1 MSKNIKLSDE
11 ESKIILRALLRAKD
25 YTKSQA
31 SYMDSLY
38 EEKEL
43 LQESEIYNNM
53 FNALFLRTYNRSKG
67 TVKEVIRKLP
77 SIKKIIISDDLG
89 KNLFCGTYEK
99 WLETCIDNR
108 PFAEMEVIECWD
120 HNCAAFLIVKE

>member
-1 MSKNIKLSDE
+1 MSENIKLTE
-11 ESKIILRALLRAKD
+11 EEVRIILKALRRAKD
-25 YTKSQA
+25 YTESQV

-53 FNALFLRTYNRSKG
+53 FNALFLRTYNRSKE

-77 SIKKIIISDDLG
+77 SIKKIIISDDYG
-89 KNLFCGTYEK
+89 KDLFCGTYEK

-108 PFAEMEVIECWD
+108 SFAEMEVIECWN
-120 HNCAAFLIVKE
+120 HNYVTFLIVKE